1 LIFYF
6 DTSALVKL
14 YVDEPRADR
23 ARDAAAS
30 ADMIATGILTYAEM
44 RSAFTRKHRFGEISG
59 DQLERLKIDF
69 ETDWKIFE
77 IIPID
82 EVIAR
87 RAGEF
92 AEIYSL
98 KGFDA
103 VQLSSAD
110 AVRSRFGEITFA
122 CFDADLSRAAT
133 SCGMIL
139 LPFLLAPLSVSA

>member
-1 LIFYF
+1 VIFYF

-23 ARDAAAS
+23 VRDAAVNAE
-30 ADMIATGILTYAEM
+30 MIATGILTYAEI
-44 RSAFTRKHRFGEISG
+44 RSAFARKRRFGEITG
-59 DQLERLKIDF
+59 DQLELLKIGF
-69 ETDWKIFE
+69 ETDWKVFE
-77 IIPID
+77 IIAID
-82 EVIAR
+82 EVVAR

-110 AVRSRFGEITFA
+110 TLLQRFGEITFA

-133 SCGMIL
+133 SCRMM
-139 LPFLLAPLSVSA
+139 LLA